1 LIEKSDSLRVGY
13 VPYSQDLQHPAD
25 RRRLAVWAAGRKTEL
40 NIADPSNSDILV
52 LSSAANFGYWLKHVK
67 QPVILDLVDG
77 YLGENPSF
85 VKDLA
90 RNIVRSFRGTSN
102 FHWITYTRHLRKA
115 CQMSDAIIVASPEQ
129 RDLVLP
135 LNGNVYVI
143 LDDHSEFETVLSTAV
158 SSASSTV
165 KLSHVPHI
173 IWEGFG
179 FTLKHFRF
187 MAEELD
193 QFLQEYKWG
202 MYLVTVEEFPRWG
215 GYIGKVKTR
224 KLIRKM
230 FPLSWQAIEIIPWS
244 VENLTTYAK
253 KSDFGIIPIDPTDKF
268 ASFKSENK
276 LLSMWHLHL
285 PVVFSHTLS
294 YSRVARA
301 AEIESATVEPDS
313 WGRALREI
321 SAAPAALNMLRNR
334 GFDYVQK
341 THTREILIDKW
352 SIALSKTM
360 MKVKR

>member
-1 LIEKSDSLRVGY
+1 MIERGDSLRVGY
-13 VPYSQDLQHPAD
+13 VPYSQNLQHPAD
-25 RRRLAVWAAGRKTEL
+25 RRRLAVWAAGRKIEL
-40 NIADPSNSDILV
+40 NTTDPTDSDVLV
-52 LSSAANFGYWLKHVK
+52 LSSAANFSYWLKRVK

-129 RDLVLP
+129 RDLILP
-135 LNGNVYVI
+135 LNGNVFVI
-143 LDDHSEFETVLSTAV
+143 LDDHSEFEKVLSTV
-158 SSASSTV
+158 VIDASSTV
-165 KLSHVPHI
+165 NLAHAPHI

-187 MAEELD
+187 MAKELD
-193 QFLQEYKWG
+193 QFLQENKWG
-202 MYLVTVEEFPRWG
+202 MYLITVEEFPRWG

-230 FPLSWQAIEIIPWS
+230 FPLSWEAIEIIPWS
-244 VENLTTYAK
+244 VENLAIYAK
-253 KSDFGIIPIDPTDKF
+253 KSDFGVIPINPMDKF

-285 PVVFSHTLS
+285 PVIFSDTFS
-294 YSRVARA
+294 YSRVAKA
-301 AEIESATVEPDS
+301 AEVESAIVKSDS
-313 WGRALREI
+313 WGQKLREI
-321 SAAPAALNMLRNR
+321 SAEPAALNTFRNR
-334 GFDYVQK
+334 GFDYVNT

-352 SIALSKTM
+352 SIALSMTI